1 LRLYLDTSV
10 LVSLFLR
17 DDLTDRVLRWFGSV
31 EDDLVVSD
39 WSAAE
44 FTSALG
50 IRRRRGALDQ
60 SERDQAEAALDGWL
74 GRVERLEIGAP
85 DFILARQLMR
95 TELTA
100 LRTPD
105 ALHVAIALRW
115 GATLV
120 TTDRQMSQAAEALGL
135 PVEDLSP
142 HP

>member
-1 LRLYLDTSV
+1 LSLYLDTSV

-17 DDLTDRVLRWFGSV
+17 DDLTDSVLRWF
-31 EDDLVVSD
+31 EAIEEELAASD

-50 IRRRRGALDQ
+50 IRRRRGELDP
-60 SERDQAEAALDGWL
+60 SERDAAEAALDGWL
-74 GRVERLEIGAP
+74 GRVERLEVSGA
-85 DFILARQLMR
+85 DFVLARQLIR
-95 TELTA
+95 TELTS
-100 LRTPD
+100 LRAAD

-120 TTDRQMSQAAEALGL
+120 TTDRQMSQAAEVFGL
-135 PVEDLSP
+135 PVQDLSP